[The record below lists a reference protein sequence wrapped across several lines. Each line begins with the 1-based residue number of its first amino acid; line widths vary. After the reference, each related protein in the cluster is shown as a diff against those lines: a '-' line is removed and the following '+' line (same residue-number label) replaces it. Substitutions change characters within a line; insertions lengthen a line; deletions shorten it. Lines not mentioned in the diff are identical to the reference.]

1 MKTGLVWFKNDL
13 RLHDNEALTKAIQK
27 CDELIFC
34 YAIENSH
41 RRTDMAKFE
50 CTNLANNT
58 NYTLY
63 VRTVGTSCE
72 ASILLVSN
80 IISEYRLS
88 SEKTW
93 NL

>member
-34 YAIENSH
+34 YAIENNH

-50 CTNLANNT
+50 CI
-58 NYTLY
+58 YQS
-63 VRTVGTSCE
+63 G
-72 ASILLVSN
+72 
-80 IISEYRLS
+80 
-88 SEKTW
+88 K
-93 NL
+93 